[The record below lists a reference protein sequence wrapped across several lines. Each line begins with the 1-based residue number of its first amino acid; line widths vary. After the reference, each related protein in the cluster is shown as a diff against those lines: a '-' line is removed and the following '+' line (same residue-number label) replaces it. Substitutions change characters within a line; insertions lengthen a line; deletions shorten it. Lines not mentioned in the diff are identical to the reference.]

1 MTISHQVSASDLRR
15 AQVAPSLDGA
25 RGLQRRQSYRRRV
38 LLLDTLTI
46 LGVVCAAQVGR
57 FWILPTTDA
66 AERSTW
72 HVTALSVGLAALWL
86 TMLGLQRT
94 RDLSLVGQGIEGCR
108 RVMNATVW
116 TFGVFAVIV
125 VLLKLPI
132 SRGYLAIALLVG
144 LPALVVQ
151 RQLLHRELGRQRDR
165 GEFLSRVLMVGK
177 PESVKMLSESLV
189 RAPGAGYQIVGV
201 CIPDHVSTDD
211 EFLSTPVGS
220 IPVLGDATTI
230 EAALELTGADTLAIG
245 AVEHVGIKGMQKLLW
260 RLESAGVDVMVV
272 PGLADVAGP
281 RLQVRPIDNIPMFHI
296 TPPIREGSSTFA
308 KRAFD
313 LSLAGLAVILATPVM
328 ALIAIAIKLDDGGPV
343 IFRQQRVGR
352 DGNLFRIV
360 KFRTMTVDA
369 EAKKSAEVA
378 AAGPA
383 GVFYKSANDSRIT
396 TVGRFLR
403 ATSLDELPQLFNVL
417 AGSMSVVGPRPL
429 VPGEGESVED
439 FVERRAQVKPGVT
452 GLWPVSGRSDLPEEE
467 RIRLDHYYVDNWSC
481 VLDLVITW
489 RTARAVLQRKGAY

>member
-1 MTISHQVSASDLRR
+1 MTISPQVNHSGIRGAEFSPR
-15 AQVAPSLDGA
+15 PDGT
-25 RGLQRRQSYRRRV
+25 RGLQRRQSYNRRV
-38 LLLDTLTI
+38 LLLDTLTV
-46 LGVVCAAQVGR
+46 LTVVCVAQIGR
-57 FWILPTTDA
+57 FWILPTADA
-66 AERSTW
+66 AERSNW
-72 HVTALSVGLAALWL
+72 HVTGLSVALAALWL

-94 RDLSLVGQGIEGCR
+94 RDLSLVGQGAEEYR
-108 RVMNATVW
+108 RVVSATVW

-144 LPALVVQ
+144 VPALLLQ
-151 RQLLHRELGRQRDR
+151 RRLLHRELGRQRDR
-165 GEFLSRVLMVGK
+165 GQFLSRVLMVGK
-177 PESVKMLSESLV
+177 PESVRMLCESLV

-201 CIPDHVSTDD
+201 CIPDLDPAD
-211 EFLSTPVGS
+211 GEFLSTPAGS
-220 IPVLGDATTI
+220 IPVLGDTSTI
-230 EAALELTGADTLAIG
+230 ENALEITAADTLAVG
-245 AVEHVGIKGMQKLLW
+245 AVEHLGIKGMQKLLW

-296 TPPIREGSSTFA
+296 TPPIREGYSTLA
-308 KRAFD
+308 KRVFD
-313 LSLAGLAVILATPVM
+313 LSLAGLAVIAASPVM

-352 DGNLFRIV
+352 DGNLFRII

-369 EAKKSAEVA
+369 EVKKTAEIA

-439 FVERRAQVKPGVT
+439 FVERRARMKPGVT
-452 GLWPVSGRSDLPEEE
+452 GLWQVSGRSDLPEEE

-489 RTARAVLQRKGAY
+489 RTVRAVLQRKGAY